1 MRGKLEILAMVFG
14 ILGLVGV
21 ATTTGLP
28 MWRVT
33 AFIGSNI
40 IVMETMW
47 EGLWMACYRHADIQ
61 MQCKV
66 YDSLL
71 ILKTDVQA
79 ARGLMCIALILAI
92 VAILVSAS
100 AIRGTNCCRDDPRAK
115 NITLV
120 VGGCFYL
127 LSCLATLVPVSWTAH
142 TIIRD
147 FYNQQVLEPQKR
159 ELGQAL
165 YVGWASA
172 GALLVAGALLLA
184 RYAPRSRKEEVTW
197 YAYAHTST
205 AENEGEVAVV
215 KSERQASSLY
225 REKEYV

>member
-21 ATTTGLP
+21 ATSTGLP

-71 ILKTDVQA
+71 ILNSDIQA
-79 ARGLMCIALILAI
+79 ARGLMCAALVLSCIAL
-92 VAILVSAS
+92 LVSAF
-100 AIRGTNCCRDDPRAK
+100 ALRCTNCCRDDERGK
-115 NITLV
+115 NITLA
-120 VGGCFYL
+120 VGGCLYL

-147 FYNQQVLEPQKR
+147 FYDQQVMESQKR

-165 YVGWASA
+165 YVGWVSA
-172 GALLVAGALLLA
+172 AALLVAGALLLA
-184 RYAPRSRKEEVTW
+184 RYAPRSRKEDSE
-197 YAYAHTST
+197 YAHAPAT
-205 AENEGEVAVV
+205 ENEDEVAV
-215 KSERQASSLY
+215 KPERQASSLY
-225 REKEYV
+225 RESQYV